1 MKITTVT
8 QKFKYIRE
16 YALFGV
22 LPIFAGLLPAFA
34 ATNSVT
40 QAPTKVST
48 VQQQTLPQ
56 VTDKHYRV
64 MKTIRLT
71 VTAYS
76 STVDQTD
83 SDPFTTA
90 SGAQVADGIIAYNF
104 LPFGTK
110 VRFPERFGN
119 KIFVVED
126 RLRAGHGHYIA
137 DMWMPSRQ
145 LAQQWG
151 ARILKM
157 EILES

>member
-1 MKITTVT
+1 MNMTTITN
-8 QKFKYIRE
+8 KFSHINE
-16 YALFGV
+16 YAMLGI
-22 LPIFAGLLPAFA
+22 LPIFAGLLPALA
-34 ATNSVT
+34 ATNPDVQT
-40 QAPTKVST
+40 PKIVATAPLRA
-48 VQQQTLPQ
+48 LPQ
-56 VTDKHYRV
+56 VTDKQYKV
-64 MKTIRLT
+64 AKTIRLT

-90 SGAQVADGIIAYNF
+90 SGERVADGIIAYNF

-126 RLRAGHGHYIA
+126 RLRTGHGHYIA

-145 LAQQWG
+145 QAQQWG
-151 ARILKM
+151 ARILTM
-157 EILES
+157 EIVEL

>member
-1 MKITTVT
+1 MKIMTLVKKI
-8 QKFKYIRE
+8 KFIRE

-34 ATNSVT
+34 ATNPSVQT
-40 QAPTKVST
+40 THVVPVAQR
-48 VQQQTLPQ
+48 QTLPL
-56 VTDKHYRV
+56 VTDKQYKV
-64 MKTIRLT
+64 AKTIRLT

-83 SDPFTTA
+83 GDPLTTA
-90 SGAQVADGIIAYNF
+90 SGEHVADGVIAYNF

-110 VRFPERFGN
+110 VRFPELFGN
-119 KIFVVED
+119 KIFIVED

-137 DMWMPSRQ
+137 DMWMPTRHD
-145 LAQQWG
+145 AQQWG

>member
-1 MKITTVT
+1 MNLASTAH
-8 QKFKYIRE
+8 KFNHLRE
-16 YALFGV
+16 YALLGV

-34 ATNSVT
+34 ATDSSLQT
-40 QAPTKVST
+40 PQTKRV
-48 VQQQTLPQ
+48 VQQQMLPQ
-56 VTDKHYRV
+56 VTDKHYGV
-64 MKTIRLT
+64 TKTIRLT

-90 SGAQVADGIIAYNF
+90 SGATVEDGIIAYNF
-104 LPFGTK
+104 LPFGTR

-151 ARILKM
+151 ARILQM
-157 EILES
+157 EILGS